1 MNKIISVLFYIII
14 FIISCSNNNT
24 KEISSANAPKNES
37 EIINVKDTS
46 APESIRLKNGKLY
59 ISNIGNTDKPR
70 DGFFLCVN
78 EDGSNPVKLF
88 EGELDAPRGFYF
100 ITDDIIAIADQDT
113 DNGLSGNVV
122 LANVK
127 DNTII
132 TRFTIEGSKLL
143 NDIAAIDNETI
154 AVTDTGISKVYII
167 KIANNSSLSIVNT
180 IDNVYGANGIA
191 FDNGI
196 LYVVSNGFM
205 GAENTGYIYYFNT
218 DGSGLNKWIDSI
230 IGAGGLDGIAI
241 YEDKLYV
248 TDWGEKGTNAC
259 IHSFDLNTRE
269 QLGKIEGSL
278 KGAADIDITNDTI
291 YIPELP
297 TGLIKKITIN

>member
-1 MNKIISVLFYIII
+1 MNKIIALLFSIL
-14 FIISCSNNNT
+14 IISCSNNNT
-24 KEISSANAPKNES
+24 EEVSEYNANKKEAVTINAEG
-37 EIINVKDTS
+37 TS
-46 APESIRLKNGKLY
+46 AAESIRLRNGKLY
-59 ISNIGNTDKPR
+59 ISNIGEADKTR

-78 EDGSNPVKLF
+78 EDGSNPIKLF

-100 ITDDIIAIADQDT
+100 ITDDIIAIADQDG
-113 DNGLSGNVV
+113 DNRLPGNIV

-132 TRFTIEGSKLL
+132 TRFTIEDAKLL

-154 AVTDTGISKVYII
+154 AVTDTGSSKVYII
-167 KIANNSSLSIVNT
+167 KIENNSSLSIINT
-180 IDNVYGANGIA
+180 VDNVYGANGIA

-205 GAENTGYIYYFNT
+205 GAENTGYIYTFNA
-218 DGSGLNKWIDSI
+218 DGSGLDKWVDFI
-230 IGAGGLDGIAI
+230 IGAGGLDGAAV
-241 YEDKLYV
+241 YNNKLYV
-248 TDWGEKGTNAC
+248 SDWGEGGTNAS
-259 IHSFDLNTRE
+259 IYSFDLNTKE
-269 QLGKIEGSL
+269 QLEKIEGSL
-278 KGAADIDITNDTI
+278 RGAADIDVTNDTI

>member
-1 MNKIISVLFYIII
+1 MNKIIALLFSIL
-14 FIISCSNNNT
+14 IISCSNNNT
-24 KEISSANAPKNES
+24 EEVSEYNANKKEAVTINAEG
-37 EIINVKDTS
+37 TS
-46 APESIRLKNGKLY
+46 APESIRLRNGKLY
-59 ISNIGNTDKPR
+59 ISNIGEADKTR

-78 EDGSNPVKLF
+78 EDGSNPIKLF

-100 ITDDIIAIADQDT
+100 ITDDIIAIADQDG
-113 DNGLSGNVV
+113 DNGLPGNVV

-132 TRFTIEGSKLL
+132 TRFTIEDAKLL

-154 AVTDTGISKVYII
+154 AVTDTGSSKVYII
-167 KIANNSSLSIVNT
+167 KIENNSSLSIINT
-180 IDNVYGANGIA
+180 VDNVYGANGIA

-205 GAENTGYIYYFNT
+205 GAENTGYIYTFNA
-218 DGSGLNKWIDSI
+218 DGSGLDKWVDFI
-230 IGAGGLDGIAI
+230 IGAGGLDGAAV
-241 YEDKLYV
+241 YNNKLYV
-248 TDWGEKGTNAC
+248 SDWGEGGTNAS
-259 IHSFDLNTRE
+259 IYSFDLNTKE
-269 QLGKIEGSL
+269 QLEKIEGSL
-278 KGAADIDITNDTI
+278 RGAADIDVTNDTI